1 MYIFMPTEVDKEAF
15 AQVSEGKYD
24 WLNMR
29 QSIVECGAVL
39 GNTLVTSLLR
49 DIRTVG
55 YDFTPHYLRAIG
67 YY

>member
-1 MYIFMPTEVDKEAF
+1 MYIFMPKEVDEEAF

-29 QSIVECGAVL
+29 QTIVECGAVL
-39 GNTLVTSLLR
+39 DNTLVISLLR
-49 DIRTVG
+49 DARAVG
-55 YDFTPHYLRAIG
+55 YDFNPSYLRPIG

>member
-1 MYIFMPTEVDKEAF
+1 MYIFMPTEVDEEAF

-49 DIRTVG
+49 DVRTVG
-55 YDFTPHYLRAIG
+55 YDFNPSYLRPIG

>member
-1 MYIFMPTEVDKEAF
+1 MYIFMPAEVDEEAF

-24 WLNMR
+24 WLSMR
-29 QSIVECGAVL
+29 QSIVECGAVIDS
-39 GNTLVTSLLR
+39 TLVTSLLR
-49 DIRTVG
+49 DVRTVG